1 METLSLEQYIRNRIE
16 DDKKAMEQIS
26 GHRDASICI
35 QKEIALLYNVLNGWY
50 EDNLGIK

>member
-26 GHRDASICI
+26 GHRDAIICI
-35 QKEIALLYNVLNGWY
+35 QKEIALLYSVLNGWC
-50 EDNLGIK
+50 EAALDIK